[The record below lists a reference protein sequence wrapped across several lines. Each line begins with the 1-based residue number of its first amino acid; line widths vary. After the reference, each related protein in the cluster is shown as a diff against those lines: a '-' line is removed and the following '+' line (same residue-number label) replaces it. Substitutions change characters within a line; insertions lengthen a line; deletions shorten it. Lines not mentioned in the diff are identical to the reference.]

1 MSETD
6 VETVRR
12 IYGFN
17 WASVGGRAG
26 GLGEMEAMVSPDF
39 ESQLSPGMGGRV
51 IKGLQGL
58 RDLGDALE
66 QDFEQFSYEPN
77 RFEEAG
83 DGRVVVTGKLSG
95 VGRTSKVPLSGEFGH
110 VWHLADGLAIRCEAH
125 ADSAS
130 ALSAAGV
137 SS

>member
-1 MSETD
+1 MSKAD

-17 WASVGGRAG
+17 WASVGGRAS
-26 GLGEMEAMVSPDF
+26 GLDEMEAMVSPEF

-51 IKGLQGL
+51 VEGLQGL
-58 RDLGDALE
+58 RDFGDALE
-66 QDFEQFSYEPN
+66 QDFEQFSYAPD
-77 RFEEAG
+77 RFEDAG
-83 DGRVVVTGKLSG
+83 DGRVVVTGTLTG
-95 VGRTSKVPLSGEFGH
+95 VGRASKVPLSGEFGH
-110 VWHLADGLAIRCEAH
+110 VWHLADGLAIRVEAH